1 MFKLPRIFIPPAAKS
16 ILDTIG
22 NTPLVRLNNIPKEEG
37 IKSNIWCKLE
47 YFNPSGSLK
56 DRPYREMILNA
67 IKRGDL
73 KPGMEIIEV
82 STGNAG
88 IACTFIGTLLGYK
101 VTIVMPEGMSEER
114 KKLIKGLGGDM
125 IFTPGAES
133 DVDLSLEKAKE
144 LLRDNPGKYWMPNQ
158 YDNPDNV
165 AAHYKTTGPEI
176 WRQLKGKVDA
186 FVATQGTGGTVSGV
200 GRYLK
205 KMRKSVRI
213 YAGEPT
219 EAPMLAYGKWGSHRI
234 EGIGD
239 GFVPKNLDLSV
250 LSGVILVSSDEAIE
264 MTKRLIKEE
273 GIFCG
278 ISSGANVVMAIK
290 LAKKYLNLKN
300 IVTMINDNGYRYFST
315 AVFGVQKEIH
325 IPEREHPMDEYTK
338 KQLEAHQH
346 RWEII
351 E

>member
-1 MFKLPRIFIPPAAKS
+1 MPRITIPPVAES
-16 ILDTIG
+16 VLEMIG
-22 NTPLVRLNNIPKEEG
+22 NTPMIKLNKIPVEEG
-37 IKSNIWCKLE
+37 VKADIWCKLE
-47 YFNPSGSLK
+47 YYNPSGSLK

-67 IKRGDL
+67 IRRGEL

-88 IACTFIGTLLGYK
+88 ISCTFIGTLLGYE

-114 KKLIKGLGGDM
+114 KKIIETMGGKL

-133 DVDLSLEKAKE
+133 DVDLSMKKAKE
-144 LLRDNPGKYWMPNQ
+144 ILRENPRKYWMPNQ
-158 YDNPDNV
+158 YENPDNI

-176 WRQLKGKVDA
+176 WEQMRGKIDA

-205 KMRKSVRI
+205 ERRRDIRI

-219 EAPMLAYGKWGSHRI
+219 EAPLLAEGKWGSHRI

-239 GFVPKNLDLSV
+239 GFVPKNLDLSI
-250 LSGVILVSSDEAIE
+250 LDGVILVSSEEAIE
-264 MTKRLIKEE
+264 MTKRLIREE
-273 GIFCG
+273 GILCG

-290 LAKKYLNLKN
+290 LAKRNPRLKN
-300 IVTMINDNGYRYFST
+300 IVTMINDNWYRYFST
-315 AVFGVQKEIH
+315 AVFGVIKEIE
-325 IPEREHPMDEYTK
+325 IPEREHPMDEYTRE
-338 KQLEAHQH
+338 QLRIHRP

-351 E
+351 R

>member
-1 MFKLPRIFIPPAAKS
+1 M
-16 ILDTIG
+16 IG
-22 NTPLVRLNNIPKEEG
+22 NTPMIKLNKIPVEEG
-37 IKSNIWCKLE
+37 VKADIWCKLE
-47 YFNPSGSLK
+47 YYNPSGSLK

-67 IKRGDL
+67 IRRGEL

-88 IACTFIGTLLGYK
+88 ISCTFIGTLLGYE

-114 KKLIKGLGGDM
+114 KKIIETMGGKL

-133 DVDLSLEKAKE
+133 DVDLSMKKAKE
-144 LLRDNPGKYWMPNQ
+144 ILRENPRKYWMPNQ
-158 YDNPDNV
+158 YENPDNI

-176 WRQLKGKVDA
+176 WEQMRGKIDA

-205 KMRKSVRI
+205 ERRRDIRI

-219 EAPMLAYGKWGSHRI
+219 EAPLLAEGKWGSHRI

-239 GFVPKNLDLSV
+239 GFVPKNLDLSI
-250 LSGVILVSSDEAIE
+250 LDGVILVSSEEAIE
-264 MTKRLIKEE
+264 MTKRLIREE
-273 GIFCG
+273 GILCG

-290 LAKKYLNLKN
+290 LAKKNPRLKN
-300 IVTMINDNGYRYFST
+300 IVTMINDNWYRYFST
-315 AVFGVQKEIH
+315 AVFGVIKEIE
-325 IPEREHPMDEYTK
+325 IPEREHPMDEYTRE
-338 KQLEAHQH
+338 QLRIHRP

-351 E
+351 R